1 MITLKKQGAVWRVLE
16 GALCRVEVGAVWS
29 VEVGALYA
37 ESPIVFQLKKNGPV
51 PPIA

>member
-1 MITLKKQGAVWRVLE
+1 MISLKKQGAVWSVLE

-37 ESPIVFQLKKNGPV
+37 ESPEKHIIPH
-51 PPIA
+51 